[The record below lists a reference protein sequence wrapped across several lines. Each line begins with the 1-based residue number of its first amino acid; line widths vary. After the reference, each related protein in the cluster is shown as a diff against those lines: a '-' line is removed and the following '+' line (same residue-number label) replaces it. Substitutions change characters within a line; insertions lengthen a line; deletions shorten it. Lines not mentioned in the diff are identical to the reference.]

1 MEERSDAKYEEL
13 DPRFRQ
19 TATYHGQPWNST
31 DNLSMDMSQTGNDK
45 CITGQYMHKPVPLSV
60 SRRDNVQVEPKGC
73 IFRLAEFY
81 LSYAEALNEYYDT
94 PAYRG
99 L

>member
-1 MEERSDAKYEEL
+1 M
-13 DPRFRQ
+13 
-19 TATYHGQPWNST
+19 
-31 DNLSMDMSQTGNDK
+31 
-45 CITGQYMHKPVPLSV
+45 
-60 SRRDNVQVEPKGC
+60 QVEPKGC

-94 PAYRG
+94 PPTEAYDAVDEIRKRAGMPSLSRNLTQEEFREKVRNERAIELCMEGHRLFEVRRWKYVNRKG

>member
-1 MEERSDAKYEEL
+1 
-13 DPRFRQ
+13 
-19 TATYHGQPWNST
+19 
-31 DNLSMDMSQTGNDK
+31 
-45 CITGQYMHKPVPLSV
+45 MHKPVPLSV

-94 PAYRG
+94 PPTEAYDAVDEIRKRRVCLLYLG
-99 L
+99 I